1 MSFFISDAWAQA
13 PAGGAGEAGGL
24 SFFLPL
30 IVLFVVFY
38 FLAIRPQQKRAKEHR
53 QLLEALKKGDEVVT
67 GGGILGRI
75 TKVGDAYLTVEVAD
89 GMEIAV
95 QRQSIQQVLPKG
107 TIKSA

>member
-1 MSFFISDAWAQA
+1 MSFFISDALAAQ
-13 PAGGAGEAGGL
+13 GSGAGEAGGL

-38 FLAIRPQQKRAKEHR
+38 FIAIRPQQKRAKEHR

-67 GGGILGRI
+67 SGGILGRVA
-75 TKVGDAYLTVEVAD
+75 KVGENYLSVDVAD
-89 GMEIAV
+89 GLEVKV

>member
-1 MSFFISDAWAQA
+1 MSFFISDAFAQA

-24 SFFLPL
+24 SFFVPL
-30 IVLFVVFY
+30 IILFVVFY

-67 GGGILGRI
+67 SGGMLGRI
-75 TKVGDAYLTVEVAD
+75 SKVGDTYLTVDVAD
-89 GMEIAV
+89 GMEITI
-95 QRQSIQQVLPKG
+95 QRQAVQQVLPKG